1 MRMFKILIVFLFFMG
16 VLSSCEKEYFTSPP
30 FDPNASVSFAN
41 DLQPIFTAKCVASG
55 CHNGAQSPNLLA
67 GQSYANLLDKGLVD
81 TLNPKQSILMI
92 KLNTNMPPGK
102 LPAADINKF
111 LTWITQGA
119 QEN

>member
-1 MRMFKILIVFLFFMG
+1 MRMLKIIIGVLLFMG
-16 VLSSCEKEYFTSPP
+16 ALSSCEKAYFVTPV

-41 DLQPIFTAKCVASG
+41 DLQPIFTSKCISSG
-55 CHNGAQSPNLLA
+55 CHNGAVSPNLTV
-67 GQSYANLLDKGLVD
+67 GQSYSNLIDKGLVD
-81 TLNPKQSILMI
+81 TLNPAQSILMI

-111 LTWITQGA
+111 LVWITKGA

>member
-16 VLSSCEKEYFTSPP
+16 VLSSCEKEYFVAPP

-41 DLQPIFTAKCVASG
+41 DLQPIFTAKCIASG
-55 CHNGAQSPNLLA
+55 CHNGAISPNLTA
-67 GQSYANLLDKGLVD
+67 GQAYANLLDKGLVD
-81 TLNPKQSILMI
+81 TLNPKLSILMI
-92 KLNTNMPPGK
+92 KLNTNMPIGK